1 MATSNWDHIW
11 NQVPESTRTD
21 VMRAEIDAAPPKL
34 ATAML
39 KDLFMVNNP
48 KERGF
53 MCALPGN
60 ELISI
65 LMEFYNLKGGPEPEL
80 EQAMWQTLLNKKTTN

>member
-1 MATSNWDHIW
+1 MATRNWDHIW
-11 NQVPESTRTD
+11 EQVPAANRTATLK
-21 VMRAEIDAAPPKL
+21 AEIEAAPPKL

-53 MCALPGN
+53 MCALPG
-60 ELISI
+60 EQLIPI
-65 LMEFYNLKGGPEPEL
+65 LMEFYKLKQGPEPEQ
-80 EQAMWQTLLNKKTTN
+80 EQAMWQKLLIKKPAA

>member
-1 MATSNWDHIW
+1 MATNNWDHIW
-11 NQVPESTRTD
+11 TQVPESTRTD
-21 VMRAEIDAAPPKL
+21 VMKAEIDAAPPKL

-53 MCALPGN
+53 MCALPGE
-60 ELISI
+60 ELIPI
-65 LMEFYNLKGGPEPEL
+65 LMEFYSLRGGPEPEQ
-80 EQAMWQTLLNKKTTN
+80 EQAMWQKLLIKKPVA